1 MNMLAIFT
9 NFSSGQIVAIILLTA
24 FILTVWLVK
33 FFCLSRINIIDLSIT
48 IVLFL
53 LCLFVDLN
61 EILIII
67 CIIVNSLDLVYALL
81 DLALYVYMKNE
92 ISQNTKAIIITVGT
106 KYPDTVSASA
116 AIGAFLPC
124 ASSTSFMI

>member
-92 ISQNTKAIIITVGT
+92 ISQKTIDYIKNTEYDLSLIHI
-106 KYPDTVSASA
+106 
-116 AIGAFLPC
+116 
-124 ASSTSFMI
+124 

>member
-92 ISQNTKAIIITVGT
+92 ISQKTMTILKIRNMI
-106 KYPDTVSASA
+106 
-116 AIGAFLPC
+116 FL
-124 ASSTSFMI
+124 FKWIKKKIF